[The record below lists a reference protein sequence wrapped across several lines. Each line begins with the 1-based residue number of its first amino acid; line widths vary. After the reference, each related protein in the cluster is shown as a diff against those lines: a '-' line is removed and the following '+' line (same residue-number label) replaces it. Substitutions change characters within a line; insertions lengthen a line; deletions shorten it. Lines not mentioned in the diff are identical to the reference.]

1 MPSLTI
7 ICTAALAA
15 LALLACEGD
24 VVDPT
29 ATTPES
35 TTEPQGTTTTT
46 DPTVDPPTT
55 AGPFPGPTSD
65 PTGDPTSDPTTGDP
79 TTEDPTAP
87 ALCDAMEPIAEAEFP
102 SAMATRVCTNRN
114 ACGCASPTCTVDV
127 ATGLS
132 DMATWSKSQQLG
144 FDADCAAALYA
155 RADAIACDDQIT
167 AIEEGCASCNV
178 YRGARPP
185 GQACDLNSYALYATQ
200 CASGLAC
207 GLADQVCVTTEF
219 PTVAL
224 GEPCFAGMTIASC
237 PADAVCDAGGSGV
250 CVPAPAVNEPCFA
263 GTRCAAGQ
271 FCDPNAVCRP
281 QKTAGEPCASLLE
294 CHSLECTN
302 NVCTSTPWICR
313 PQWSAG

>member
-1 MPSLTI
+1 MPR
-7 ICTAALAA
+7 
-15 LALLACEGD
+15 LLITCLVLITACEGD

-29 ATTPES
+29 ATSPES
-35 TTEPQGTTTTT
+35 TTEPADTTTTT
-46 DPTVDPPTT
+46 DPTIDPPTT

-65 PTGDPTSDPTTGDP
+65 PTSDPTTGDP
-79 TTEDPTAP
+79 TTGDPTAP
-87 ALCDAMEPIAEAEFP
+87 ALCDAMEPIAEADFP
-102 SAMATRVCTNRN
+102 SAMATRVCKNRN

-132 DMATWSKSQQLG
+132 DMATWSKSQTLN

-167 AIEEGCASCNV
+167 AIEEGCASCNI

-185 GQACDLNSYALYATQ
+185 GQPCDLNSYALYATQ
-200 CASGLAC
+200 CAPGLAC

-224 GEPCFAGMTIASC
+224 GEPCFAGMTIARC
-237 PADAVCDAGGSGV
+237 PADGVCDAGGSGL

-263 GTRCAAGQ
+263 GTACAAGQ

-281 QKTAGEPCASLLE
+281 QKTVGEPCTSLLE
-294 CHSLECTN
+294 CHSLECTAN
-302 NVCTSTPWICR
+302 ECTSTPWICR